1 MLQIRDLEVSYGRI
15 PVLRGVSLT
24 VGNESVGL
32 FGPNGAGKTTLIN
45 AIMGF
50 LRPRAGTATVDGQ
63 DLTALRTHQ
72 IARAGIALVPQE
84 RELFPGMSVGDN
96 LELGAVYI
104 PRARAVMEKQRET
117 VLGLF
122 PVLRERYRQ
131 LAGTLSGGQQR
142 MVAIGRALMANP
154 RLLILDE
161 PSLGLQPSIVSE
173 VFEKLAQLKATVSI
187 LVTEQNVR
195 ESLRA
200 VDRGYVLENG
210 SIALQD
216 SAEGLSNNPHVI
228 ASYLGIWQCRATG
241 PRRASSKPG
250 ERASRT
256 GGAARVFRL
265 CSYTETPARAGGSS
279 GSWTCLAAGRLPST
293 CRTSDTRVHCLTSP
307 P

>member
-104 PRARAVMEKQRET
+104 PRARAVMEKQRES

-228 ASYLGIWQCRATG
+228 ASYLGI
-241 PRRASSKPG
+241 
-250 ERASRT
+250 
-256 GGAARVFRL
+256 
-265 CSYTETPARAGGSS
+265 
-279 GSWTCLAAGRLPST
+279 
-293 CRTSDTRVHCLTSP
+293 
-307 P
+307 

>member
-1 MLQIRDLEVSYGRI
+1 MLRISGLECSYGRI
-15 PVLRGVSLT
+15 PVLRKISIF

-45 AIMGF
+45 AIMGIV
-50 LRPRAGTATVDGQ
+50 RPKAGTIEADGH
-63 DLTALRTHQ
+63 DLTTLKTYD
-72 IARAGIALVPQE
+72 IAKAGIALVPQE
-84 RELFPGMSVGDN
+84 RELFPGMSVADN
-96 LELGAVYI
+96 LELGAIYI
-104 PRARAVMEKQRET
+104 PHARHLVERQRES

-122 PVLRERYRQ
+122 PVLRDRYRQ

-173 VFEKLAQLKATVSI
+173 TFEKLSQLKATISI

-210 SIALQD
+210 AVALED
-216 SAEGLSNNPHVI
+216 SAAGLSKNPHVI
-228 ASYLGIWQCRATG
+228 KSYLGI
-241 PRRASSKPG
+241 
-250 ERASRT
+250 
-256 GGAARVFRL
+256 
-265 CSYTETPARAGGSS
+265 
-279 GSWTCLAAGRLPST
+279 
-293 CRTSDTRVHCLTSP
+293 
-307 P
+307 